1 MTGDVMKE
9 VLLYRCK
16 PFKAR
21 AAFCLLCEAQ
31 KPVSRGATVGAF
43 CVGGA
48 SEAKAKVLKLEEN
61 LIHSNTL
68 KVIPKCALLKSEIF

>member
-16 PFKAR
+16 PFKAP
-21 AAFCLLCEAQ
+21 CSLLCEAQ

-43 CVGGA
+43 SAGGA
-48 SEAKAKVLKLEEN
+48 SEANAKVLK
-61 LIHSNTL
+61 IGTT
-68 KVIPKCALLKSEIF
+68 